1 MASVSGG
8 RVSRS
13 GTPEISGNGPKV
25 SSRVMGGASGGGI
38 SSSTPARQQ
47 IHSRSAPPDMDSSPE
62 TSAELS
68 GGLGAAAS
76 GSNVGLSVAE
86 REGEPMYY
94 SGNRRGG
101 GDQLFRRRGGAFGM
115 LLNKVQTSQGGMMP
129 PSQRG
134 GGMRGAGAGG
144 MPKLDED
151 LL

>member
-1 MASVSGG
+1 
-8 RVSRS
+8 
-13 GTPEISGNGPKV
+13 
-25 SSRVMGGASGGGI
+25 MGGASGGGI

-47 IHSRSAPPDMDSSPE
+47 THSRSAPPDVDSSPE

-68 GGLGAAAS
+68 GVLGAAAS
-76 GSNVGLSVAE
+76 ASVAE
-86 REGEPMYY
+86 REGEPVY

-115 LLNKVQTSQGGMMP
+115 LLNKVQTSQGGIMP

-134 GGMRGAGAGG
+134 GGMRGAGTGG

-151 LL
+151 FL